1 MVFSRFNLRIKAFM
15 FRVAYW
21 IVASLDRRWCKPI
34 PIKPSL
40 RISIPSTT
48 SPTSGKIPLVFY
60 TSKSSGV
67 FRSASP
73 IKEELSTSNLP
84 RPVLINFHGGGFTL
98 GGPEDDAR
106 WASTVLMTHKDAIV
120 VSVGYRL
127 APENPFPT
135 AIEDCMDAIL
145 WLCKHA
151 EGYNL
156 DRTRFVLSGFSAG
169 GNLTLTVP
177 IRLHEELQRELH
189 SVASNSNAKAP
200 KCVSEIKLSGLIA
213 FYPSTDC
220 TRTRE
225 QRTASNPIS
234 REKSKISP
242 TLMKLFDDSYLHAP
256 GSLKI
261 IKKKGGSY
269 GADLSSPYISPGLT
283 PTPQLL
289 AAYPP
294 CVAIYTCGWDQ
305 LLVEGNT
312 FRARL
317 RGLEKEGK
325 LEYVGGRPVK
335 GVIHAW
341 DKVPTFSNSPGER
354 EKVYEEAVQ
363 ELKIMWHAGKT
374 D

>member
-1 MVFSRFNLRIKAFM
+1 MVFSRFNLRIKAFI

-21 IVASLDRRWCKPI
+21 VVASIDRRWCKSI

-40 RISIPSTT
+40 RISIPSTI

-60 TSKSSGV
+60 TSKSSGIL
-67 FRSASP
+67 RSASL

-106 WASTVLMTHKDAIV
+106 WASAVLMNHKDAVV

-135 AIEDCMDAIL
+135 AIEDCVDAIL

-151 EGYNL
+151 EPYNL

-177 IRLHEELQRELH
+177 IRLHEELQGGLY
-189 SVASNSNAKAP
+189 SVANNSNAKAH
-200 KCVSEIKLSGLIA
+200 KGVSEIKLSGLIA
-213 FYPSTDC
+213 FYPGTDC
-220 TRTRE
+220 TRTRD

-242 TLMKLFDDSYLHAP
+242 TLMKLFDDSYLYVP
-256 GSLKI
+256 DSRKI
-261 IKKKGGSY
+261 INTKGRSY
-269 GADLSSPYISPGLT
+269 GLDLSSPYISPGLT

-305 LLVEGNT
+305 LLVEGNA

-317 RGLEKEGK
+317 QGLEKDGK
-325 LEYVGGRPVK
+325 LEYVGGRPIK
-335 GVIHAW
+335 GVIHGW

-354 EKVYEEAVQ
+354 ERVYGEAVQ
-363 ELKIMWHAGKT
+363 ELRIMWHAGKSE
-374 D
+374 